1 MIDNVRNELLLI
13 MSYAKNEEE
22 KDYYIKEILQQFEYD
37 IKDKLKDVEREKAK
51 LEYELE
57 VLEYVRKELSIK

>member
-1 MIDNVRNELLLI
+1 MIDNVRNELLLF

>member
-1 MIDNVRNELLLI
+1 MIDFIRNELLLLL
-13 MSYAKNEEE
+13 SYNKHEWD
-22 KDYYIKEILQQFEYD
+22 KDRFNKEILEQFEFD

-57 VLEYVRKELSIK
+57 VLKEVRKELGIK

>member
-1 MIDNVRNELLLI
+1 MIDFIRNELLLLL
-13 MSYAKNEEE
+13 SYNKHEWDKNRFNEE
-22 KDYYIKEILQQFEYD
+22 ILEQFEFD

-57 VLEYVRKELSIK
+57 VLKEVRKELGIK